1 MSGKNG
7 ENANKGNRTSR
18 IRKATALLQWVAL
31 AFVWLT
37 PQSGSANEIKILFT
51 SLNLIFD
58 QESTGTNGDIL
69 DAGGLSASDPLQSVD
84 ITVDD
89 AFLMGFDAS
98 SGDTLTADLVL
109 EDVGMQLPTMG
120 GSVSGLA
127 GNFALGING
136 GSLAMDFDDA
146 TVIWTP
152 LDGLRF
158 VFSEATTM
166 SFSDIGLPVD
176 FLDDS
181 TVSLSF
187 STQVNSFTEN
197 GSVTAF
203 TSSGT
208 GEVSGEAVPEPATA
222 LLLGMGIAGLG
233 VAGRRRGLC

>member
-1 MSGKNG
+1 MMS
-7 ENANKGNRTSR
+7 NRSR
-18 IRKATALLQWVAL
+18 LPKMAGMLSWGFLI
-31 AFVWLT
+31 FVWLI
-37 PQSGSANEIKILFT
+37 PQQSSANEIKILFT

-58 QESTGTNGDIL
+58 QTGTGGDIL
-69 DAGGLSASDPLQSVD
+69 DAGGSSGSDALESVD

-89 AFLMGFDAS
+89 AFFAGFNAAD
-98 SGDTLTADLVL
+98 GDTLTADLVI
-109 EDVGMQLPTMG
+109 EDVGMQLPVMG

-127 GNFALGING
+127 GSFTLGLNG
-136 GSLAMDFDDA
+136 GSLAMDFQDA

-158 VFSEATTM
+158 VFSNATTM
-166 SFSDIGLPVD
+166 SFSATGLPVD

-187 STQVNSFTEN
+187 STQVNSFPEN

-208 GEVSGEAVPEPATA
+208 GEVTGELVPEPATA
-222 LLLGMGIAGLG
+222 LMLGLGIAGLG
-233 VAGRRRGLC
+233 VAGRRNGLC